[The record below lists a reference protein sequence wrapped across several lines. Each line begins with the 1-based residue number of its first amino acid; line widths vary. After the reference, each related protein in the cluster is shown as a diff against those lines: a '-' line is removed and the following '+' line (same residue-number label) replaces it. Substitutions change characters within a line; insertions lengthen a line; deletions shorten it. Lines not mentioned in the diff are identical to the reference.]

1 MSPYKNLSG
10 KSNIESYE
18 ITDNS
23 ITVKFKSGRYR
34 NYLYDSYRPG
44 KKIVDTMKELA
55 NQGRGL
61 NSFIVTTVKSRFIR
75 KW

>member
-1 MSPYKNLSG
+1 MPAYKNLSG
-10 KSNIESYE
+10 KSNIEAYE

-23 ITVKFKSGRYR
+23 ITVQFKSGRYR
-34 NYLYDSYRPG
+34 NYLYDSNRPG
-44 KKIVDTMKELA
+44 KQIVDKMKELA
-55 NQGRGL
+55 NQGYGL